1 MTLKK
6 KMEAIERFCRKND
19 IATTNSND
27 SYYFIFND
35 QKYRVSNHAVES
47 RNNYDSLGN
56 LTNARG
62 YAMDDT
68 RENDTIYIH
77 ASKNAYNRNIQRFN
91 EWLQIKRKGTKSM
104 RKLELYDIDELKE
117 LDSRSYERAIEN
129 AKKNSGGTEVG
140 IYRYLKQNGSEFDKY
155 GNEWWKK

>member
-1 MTLKK
+1 
-6 KMEAIERFCRKND
+6 
-19 IATTNSND
+19 
-27 SYYFIFND
+27 
-35 QKYRVSNHAVES
+35 
-47 RNNYDSLGN
+47 
-56 LTNARG
+56 
-62 YAMDDT
+62 
-68 RENDTIYIH
+68 
-77 ASKNAYNRNIQRFN
+77 
-91 EWLQIKRKGTKSM
+91 M

>member
-1 MTLKK
+1 MAWKPSK
-6 KMEAIERFCRKND
+6 ARVNDFKEKMEAIERFCRKND

-77 ASKNAYNRNIQRFN
+77 ASKTRIIEIYNDLMNGYKLNGRGQR
-91 EWLQIKRKGTKSM
+91 
-104 RKLELYDIDELKE
+104 
-117 LDSRSYERAIEN
+117 
-129 AKKNSGGTEVG
+129 V
-140 IYRYLKQNGSEFDKY
+140 
-155 GNEWWKK
+155 